1 MLPFGTVS
9 WSIKKE
15 NLFQVSSDGPNVNL
29 LFLKVLIEKHKDEKR
44 SWLIDLSTCG
54 LQTAQNLFKHG
65 EKASDWQLKKLKSSM
80 SKIFHEGPGKHAD
93 YKTITNATAHEKI
106 NHD

>member
-1 MLPFGTVS
+1 MWFANCTKSLES
-9 WSIKKE
+9 
-15 NLFQVSSDGPNVNL
+15 Q
-29 LFLKVLIEKHKDEKR
+29 
-44 SWLIDLSTCG
+44 
-54 LQTAQNLFKHG
+54 KHG

-93 YKTITNATAHEKI
+93 YKTVTNATAHEKI